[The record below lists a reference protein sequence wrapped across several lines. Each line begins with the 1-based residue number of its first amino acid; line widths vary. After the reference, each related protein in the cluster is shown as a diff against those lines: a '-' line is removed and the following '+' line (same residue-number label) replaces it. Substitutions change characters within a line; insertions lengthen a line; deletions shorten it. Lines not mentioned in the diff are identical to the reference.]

1 MPLDLE
7 LEKLPERCH
16 WKKKKFQKKGK
27 DRSRKSLAQ
36 LLYFADIYVVYLQVW
51 TRVFLAVLP
60 ICHHFNIRQTAWK
73 IIVYT
78 YSLCTKWFRRSCVMS
93 SCQLFLIPVA
103 VGGPTEGMDPI
114 PPESFNKLKVTG
126 ERHLPLTLT
135 TTMRCKHINHRL
147 EKNRVQ

>member
-51 TRVFLAVLP
+51 TRVFLAFSSITYMPPLQHQTNCLENNCLYLQFVYQMVSQVLRDVLVP
-60 ICHHFNIRQTAWK
+60 AFP
-73 IIVYT
+73 YT
-78 YSLCTKWFRRSCVMS
+78 CCS
-93 SCQLFLIPVA
+93 
-103 VGGPTEGMDPI
+103 GGPYGGHGSDSPRIIQQTESNGRA
-114 PPESFNKLKVTG
+114 SFTSNSHNNY
-126 ERHLPLTLT
+126 E
-135 TTMRCKHINHRL
+135 M
-147 EKNRVQ
+147 